1 MLSKI
6 LSILTAQLDDY
17 LRRAFRLNESIV
29 ILQPPAANSAQLA
42 AGNKLYLF
50 LANIERE
57 TAGGI
62 AFNRQTA
69 SGTHFHSGMPP
80 WQLNVYVMLAAVF
93 NEKQYEEALIL
104 LSATAAFLQANNQ
117 FPLPGTDTQINIE
130 PVNLSFSELS
140 NLWSIYGSQ
149 YYPSLLCKLRNVLID
164 SGEIRQIGQ
173 LIRKKEEDT
182 GKMNSDSE
190 SNANQ

>member
-1 MLSKI
+1 MLSKV

-29 ILQPPAANSAQLA
+29 LLQPPAASGAQPA

-62 AFNRQTA
+62 AFNRQAA
-69 SGTHFHSGMPP
+69 SKTHFHSAMPA
-80 WQLNVYVMLAAVF
+80 WQLNVYVMLATIF
-93 NEKQYEEALIL
+93 SEKQYDEALTL
-104 LSATAAFLQANNQ
+104 LSVTAAFLQSNNQ
-117 FPLPGTDTQINIE
+117 FPLPGTDMQINIE
-130 PVNLSFSELS
+130 PVNLSFGELS
-140 NLWSIYGSQ
+140 NLWSIYGSR
-149 YYPSLLCKLRNVLID
+149 YYPSLLCKLRNVVID

-173 LIRKKEEDT
+173 LIRKKEEGT
-182 GKMNSDSE
+182 GKMNSHP
-190 SNANQ
+190 Q